1 VGCGGLSGGGLRTML
16 LGAADPR
23 IGCTVQVGYFT
34 TSEDMILNVSYVRTC
49 ALMAVVPRAALT
61 PSFAT
66 HPCLTLCL
74 LLLALV

>member
-34 TSEDMILNVSYVRTC
+34 TSEDMILNVSYESGGREGR
-49 ALMAVVPRAALT
+49 RADA
-61 PSFAT
+61 AT
-66 HPCLTLCL
+66 G
-74 LLLALV
+74 